1 MNLQLVDCLRECSI
15 AEVLNRQAEWRRSKQ
30 VTAKPP
36 HHAFRYKDNILWIA
50 GIGAMAN
57 WPWCQ
62 LVLWQV
68 SSLWN
73 YYCGSLPLNLLAASI
88 FRTSQP
94 LRVGN
99 ERRKISLFRGY
110 LEIRRSCSSKQNR
123 SEWCL
128 IFAFWKLECCIFQC
142 MFLKCVLL
150 LRIFLNLNYW
160 RHMC

>member
-1 MNLQLVDCLRECSI
+1 
-15 AEVLNRQAEWRRSKQ
+15 
-30 VTAKPP
+30 
-36 HHAFRYKDNILWIA
+36 
-50 GIGAMAN
+50 MAN

-73 YYCGSLPLNLLAASI
+73 YYCGSLPLDLLAASI

-99 ERRKISLFRGY
+99 ERRRISRFRGY
-110 LEIRRSCSSKQNR
+110 LEIRSCSSKQNR
-123 SEWCL
+123 SKWCL

-160 RHMC
+160 RQMCQFLIFLVILKWQISLFAENVLLIGLIVWNITLSPFDLLY